1 MSTEKKKMHNVR
13 VRVKFH
19 LGQNENC
26 SPGDSTLHSSER
38 LLQIGS
44 GGRSVYKILVKAAFS
59 AIKHLLYKRFSA
71 SHEELM
77 SLRAQS
83 ASLST
88 LDSLQGVSKVNSCS
102 STGFNLHRGR
112 WQMPLAGANL

>member
-44 GGRSVYKILVKAAFS
+44 GGRSVYKILVKVAFS

-77 SLRAQS
+77 SLRANPS
-83 ASLST
+83 AF
-88 LDSLQGVSKVNSCS
+88 LDMRKCEDRGHKIS
-102 STGFNLHRGR
+102 S
-112 WQMPLAGANL
+112 